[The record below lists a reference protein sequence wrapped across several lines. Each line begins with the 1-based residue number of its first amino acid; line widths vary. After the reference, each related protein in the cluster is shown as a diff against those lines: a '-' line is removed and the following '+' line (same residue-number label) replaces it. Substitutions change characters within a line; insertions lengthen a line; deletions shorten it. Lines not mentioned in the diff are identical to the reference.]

1 VPDGDGSDLERVAV
15 LRRNLAALNRTLRA
29 RHGVAPLVDDDAAEA
44 LDLGQLGEAVRLTGK
59 YLVTVARAL
68 EGYS

>member
-1 VPDGDGSDLERVAV
+1 MPDTGSDDRAAV
-15 LRRNLAALNRTLRA
+15 LRRRLAALNRNLRA

-44 LDLGQLGEAVRLTGK
+44 LDLGQLEAVVHSTGA